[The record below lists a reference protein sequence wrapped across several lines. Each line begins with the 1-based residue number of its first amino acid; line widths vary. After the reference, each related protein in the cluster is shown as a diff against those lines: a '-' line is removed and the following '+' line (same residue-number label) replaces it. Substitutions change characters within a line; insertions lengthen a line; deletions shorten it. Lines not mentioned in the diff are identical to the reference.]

1 MMNPFSTK
9 KTPKVAISRCLV
21 GDPVRYDGRSKYYP
35 KLINQLESV
44 FILIPIC
51 PEVEI
56 GLTTPRPPIHIVE
69 IESQLRVV
77 VIEALHRDLTDSLR
91 ELAIEKRPAD
101 IDGFILKARSP
112 SCGLKTTPHLLENG
126 RVVYDAGIYAAALR
140 KANPELPMIEA
151 EELESPQSLEKFI
164 HEVMQYGI
172 FCRS

>member
-1 MMNPFSTK
+1 MMNPLSTK
-9 KTPKVAISRCLV
+9 TTPKIAISRCLV
-21 GDPVRYDGRSKYYP
+21 GDSVRYDGKAKYHP
-35 KLINQLESV
+35 QLINRLESV
-44 FILIPIC
+44 FTLIPIC

-69 IESQLRVV
+69 IESELRVV
-77 VIEALHRDLTDSLR
+77 VTEAPHIDLTDSLQ
-91 ELAIEKRPAD
+91 ELAIEKKPAD
-101 IDGFILKARSP
+101 IDGFVLKARSP
-112 SCGLKTTPHLLENG
+112 SCGLKSTPHLLEDG

-140 KANPELPMIEA
+140 KVNPELPMIEA

>member
-1 MMNPFSTK
+1 MIPFSTK
-9 KTPKVAISRCLV
+9 KTPKIAISRCLV
-21 GDPVRYDGRSKYYP
+21 GDPVRYDGRAKFQAN
-35 KLINQLESV
+35 LINQLESV

-77 VIEALHRDLTDSLR
+77 VKEAPHIDLTDSLR

-112 SCGLKTTPHLLENG
+112 SCGLKTTPHLLEDG

-151 EELESPQSLEKFI
+151 EALESPQSLKKFI